1 MDVTAQSMRMLQ
13 LSKLRAGSHFDALK
27 AECRI
32 RGVAIGSNF
41 SKTRKALMDWL
52 KCTTVDADGNAIPSE
67 LIDGKH
73 IMPLS
78 PELQAVLEDLGNN
91 DNV

>member
-1 MDVTAQSMRMLQ
+1 
-13 LSKLRAGSHFDALK
+13 
-27 AECRI
+27 
-32 RGVAIGSNF
+32 
-41 SKTRKALMDWL
+41 MDWL